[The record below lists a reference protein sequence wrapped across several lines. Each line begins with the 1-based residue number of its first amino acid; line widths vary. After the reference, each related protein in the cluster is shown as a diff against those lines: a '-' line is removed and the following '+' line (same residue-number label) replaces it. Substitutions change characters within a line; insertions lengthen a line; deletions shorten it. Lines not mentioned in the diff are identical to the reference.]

1 MPEPKGPFSV
11 TPLDNAALDTLFL
24 KARTA
29 NGFTGEPVPDALLQQ
44 VYDIARMG
52 PTSMNTQP
60 TRYVFLKTPEA
71 RARLLPALSPGN
83 LDKTRSAPVTVIVC
97 TDTRFYEFMPQVWH
111 REGAK
116 ENFESNPALA
126 EATATRN
133 STLGGAYF
141 IIAARALGL
150 DDGKITDAV
159 RAELDAQAPSTPA
172 RAINQFDVGDPAKTP
187 SRLTAWLAAVLAL
200 AIVLVGL
207 IFLRSYYLPAADLPA
222 LAGTDEPKPESSQVA
237 VVRLPAARPT
247 GRPTSNT
254 CGNAPPRTETKKPLI
269 ERLFQAGAT
278 ISGSAAA
285 APPTVRHRA
294 KPGTWRSGAF
304 RWGRT
309 AWPCRP

>member
-1 MPEPKGPFSV
+1 M
-11 TPLDNAALDTLFL
+11 TLDAQALDQIFL

-29 NGFTGEPVPDALLQQ
+29 NGFTSEPVPDALLQQ

-150 DDGKITDAV
+150 DCGPMSGVDLAKVNAEFFPDGRWRTNFLINLGHGDGQV
-159 RAELDAQAPSTPA
+159 FDRNPRLSFEQAC
-172 RAINQFDVGDPAKTP
+172 
-187 SRLTAWLAAVLAL
+187 
-200 AIVLVGL
+200 
-207 IFLRSYYLPAADLPA
+207 
-222 LAGTDEPKPESSQVA
+222 QV
-237 VVRLPAARPT
+237 
-247 GRPTSNT
+247 
-254 CGNAPPRTETKKPLI
+254 I
-269 ERLFQAGAT
+269 
-278 ISGSAAA
+278 
-285 APPTVRHRA
+285 
-294 KPGTWRSGAF
+294 
-304 RWGRT
+304 
-309 AWPCRP
+309 